1 MRKNKKNNKRDADRG
16 KSASVLDRKRFGP

>member
-1 MRKNKKNNKRDADRG
+1 MRKNKKKNKRDADRG